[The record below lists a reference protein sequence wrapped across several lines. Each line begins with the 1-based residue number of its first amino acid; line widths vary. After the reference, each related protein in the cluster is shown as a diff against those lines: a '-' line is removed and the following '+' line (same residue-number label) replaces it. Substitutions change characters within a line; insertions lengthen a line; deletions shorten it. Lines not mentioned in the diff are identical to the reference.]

1 MEDYLFGFD
10 INNPEW
16 IAQRERAWISLE
28 KEMKKRWQTQG
39 PTQSQI
45 KRIVNVKH
53 NGSYE
58 SSKL

>member
-1 MEDYLFGFD
+1 MDLYRGDL
-10 INNPEW
+10 
-16 IAQRERAWISLE
+16 QRQIFLE